1 MLPTMATP
9 SSSSPSA
16 LTAITPSATTTS
28 EPGTTGANRR
38 SPSTT
43 ASDATPTTSVRPSVS
58 PRLETTSQSCSKKS
72 PSPFSMP
79 KSFGTW
85 PMMIVSAR
93 PTMNPFS
100 TGSEMKLATK
110 PSRSRPATTPM
121 TPVVMASAAVIV
133 TKASSLGLTT
143 SATAAAESAAVADIG
158 PTMRW
163 RDEPKTAYSSS
174 APGAA

>member
-1 MLPTMATP
+1 M
-9 SSSSPSA
+9 
-16 LTAITPSATTTS
+16 
-28 EPGTTGANRR
+28 
-38 SPSTT
+38 
-43 ASDATPTTSVRPSVS
+43 
-58 PRLETTSQSCSKKS
+58 K
-72 PSPFSMP
+72 
-79 KSFGTW
+79 
-85 PMMIVSAR
+85 
-93 PTMNPFS
+93 PFS

-110 PSRSRPATTPM
+110 PRRSRPAATPTM
-121 TPVVMASAAVIV
+121 PVVMASAAVIV